1 MRTTT
6 DPGFVQA
13 DSYNLPEVTC
23 EMIDI
28 YYEEIAE
35 YFIAGVRNVK
45 AQRYSILWITFVYLP
60 NGFGYVQLK
69 RDHPQCIVKAR
80 ITPEHKIRKQS
91 YLVSVCIDEECHKVI
106 DVKCNDY
113 EASEGSFQATA
124 PIINSDH
131 FLQFAKTVLTPEICK
146 KICQITKTQSECP
159 EWFAARFGRITVSK
173 LHEVAHCHT
182 YDGTT
187 LEAVLGARKFTPS
200 KAMRRG
206 LILEKQVLQV
216 LYEEKKICAK
226 RCGFTIKPEVPIFGA
241 SPDAITKH
249 HCIEIKCP
257 SRADTTENYYKNGT
271 ITEKCYAQVQLQMF
285 LCDRQKSLFCVA
297 SPDFEED
304 KQITTIEVALDKA
317 YCSQMI
323 ADALQF
329 WKEAVFAKLN
339 S

>member
-6 DPGFVQA
+6 DPGIVQA

-45 AQRYSILWITFVYLP
+45 AQRATRESYGDVAV
-60 NGFGYVQLK
+60 GYVQLK

-106 DVKCNDY
+106 DVKCNDC
-113 EASEGSFQATA
+113 EASEGGCKHGIALIFWLLRRHLHPSVTSTVCYWKKSSLAKLGDLKPTTTFNIFKYKCPPLRSKTTAFLDKTVQLLLEQNSTASIGNWFRTIPTAVEQISLHHMVLKFQATA
-124 PIINSDH
+124 PIINADH
-131 FLQFAKTVLTPEICK
+131 FLQFAKTVLMPEICK

-159 EWFAARFGRITVSK
+159 EWFAARFGRITASK

-187 LEAVLGARKFTPS
+187 LEAVLGTRKFTPS

-206 LILEKQVLQV
+206 I
-216 LYEEKKICAK
+216 Y
-226 RCGFTIKPEVPIFGA
+226 
-241 SPDAITKH
+241 
-249 HCIEIKCP
+249 
-257 SRADTTENYYKNGT
+257 
-271 ITEKCYAQVQLQMF
+271 
-285 LCDRQKSLFCVA
+285 
-297 SPDFEED
+297 
-304 KQITTIEVALDKA
+304 
-317 YCSQMI
+317 
-323 ADALQF
+323 
-329 WKEAVFAKLN
+329 
-339 S
+339 